1 MSVNSILQ
9 SGIQG
14 VQAATQGAEKA
25 ARDIVRAGTDSGGT
39 STSPGNVVEPIV
51 DLQLYER
58 SVQASSQVVKTAD
71 EVLGS
76 LLDIMV

>member
-9 SGIQG
+9 TGMQGIQN
-14 VQAATQGAEKA
+14 ATQGAEKA
-25 ARDIVRAGTDSGGT
+25 AREIVRAGTET
-39 STSPGNVVEPIV
+39 SSSPNSVVEPIV

-58 SVQASSQVVKTAD
+58 SIQASSQVVKTAD